1 MQVDQK
7 TVGVLMSVPKKK
19 KIPGEGEA
27 FMNKVIPITHQD
39 ENAQK
44 DSWVEHC
51 GSDAHAAGL
60 KSTEVRQ
67 VFGVMSLKQVP
78 TKRATVTL
86 NDAS

>member
-7 TVGVLMSVPKKK
+7 PLGVLITVPKKK

-27 FMNKVIPITHQD
+27 FMNKVIAITPQD

-51 GSDAHAAGL
+51 GSDAHAAAL

-67 VFGVMSLKQVP
+67 VSKL
-78 TKRATVTL
+78 
-86 NDAS
+86 